1 MPLLMEF
8 SGGAISGL
16 EMYVPL
22 RHLNIPAEFVVYDGE
37 EHNFIKPKARLASM
51 KRKVD
56 WFNYW
61 FFDKPDPNE
70 PAEQYTRWDQMRTDF
85 NKAYPKN

>member
-1 MPLLMEF
+1 MEF
-8 SGGAISGL
+8 YTFSIGGL

-22 RHLNIPAEFVVYDGE
+22 RYLNIPAEFVIYDGE
-37 EHNFIKPKARLASM
+37 KHNFIKPKARIASM

-61 FFDKPDPNE
+61 FFNKRNSTE
-70 PAEQYTRWDQMRTDF
+70 SEQYIRWDKMRDSF
-85 NKAYPKN
+85 SNAHSK

>member
-1 MPLLMEF
+1 MEF
-8 SGGAISGL
+8 SSFAISGL

-22 RHLNIPAEFVVYDGE
+22 RYLNIPAEFVIYHDE
-37 EHNFIKPKARLASM
+37 EHNFVKPKARIASM

-61 FFDKPDPNE
+61 FFDKRDSNKL
-70 PAEQYTRWDQMRTDF
+70 EQYVRWDQMHASFSNTDS
-85 NKAYPKN
+85 K